1 MLLKTNSPENIVY
14 LVVAFVILILAL
26 LSVAATY
33 LIYSNKRL
41 SSEEFEKKSLR
52 EKLKKFEREI
62 VNKQKLINSFD
73 EDKESS
79 KFIQSLKNSSITSN
93 KDWLSFESLFDNVY
107 KGFLYRFNQKFSRAS
122 FTERKILVLA
132 RMDLSYKEMSLILG
146 ISANSPRVTWY
157 RFRKKYNIDDVSIYN
172 FVKTI

>member
-1 MLLKTNSPENIVY
+1 MFLKINSPENIVY
-14 LVVAFVILILAL
+14 LVIAFIILILAL

-41 SSEEFEKKSLR
+41 SSEELEKKSLY
-52 EKLKKFEREI
+52 EKLKKFESEI
-62 VNKQKLINSFD
+62 INKQKLINSLD
-73 EDKESS
+73 EDSQSS
-79 KFIQSLKNSSITSN
+79 KFIQGLKKSN
-93 KDWLSFESLFDNVY
+93 IISDEDWLGFEALFDNVY
-107 KGFLYRFNQKFSRAS
+107 KGFLYRFNQKFSKAS

-157 RFRKKYNIDDVSIYN
+157 RFRKKYNLDASIYD
-172 FVKTI
+172 FVRTV